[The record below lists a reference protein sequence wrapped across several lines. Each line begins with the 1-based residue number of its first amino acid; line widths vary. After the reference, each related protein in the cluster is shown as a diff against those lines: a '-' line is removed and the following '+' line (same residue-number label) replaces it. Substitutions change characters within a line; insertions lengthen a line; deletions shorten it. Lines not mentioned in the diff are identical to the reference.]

1 MVDIVPRIVPHID
14 SDDEN
19 EPEKESDIQY
29 DIQYII
35 QCRQTC
41 LDLFEN
47 IRDLTRDDNPPL
59 FDKVSIESLVELL
72 YPEEASLMYELG
84 I

>member
-1 MVDIVPRIVPHID
+1 MVDFVPPHID
-14 SDDEN
+14 SDVEN
-19 EPEKESDIQY
+19 EPEKEY

-35 QCRQTC
+35 KCRQTC

>member
-1 MVDIVPRIVPHID
+1 MVDFVPHID
-14 SDDEN
+14 SDVDN
-19 EPEKESDIQY
+19 EPDKEY

>member
-1 MVDIVPRIVPHID
+1 MVDIVPNID
-14 SDDEN
+14 SYVEN
-19 EPEKESDIQY
+19 EPEKEY
-29 DIQYII
+29 DIRHII

-47 IRDLTRDDNPPL
+47 IRDLTRDDDPPL
-59 FDKVSIESLVELL
+59 FDKVSVDSLVELL

-84 I
+84 M